1 MEKTYTITDITPQIK
16 TKDRLNI
23 FLDGEYHCSLF
34 SETVVLNRLKIG
46 QTVTEWEL
54 NEIKAESGQ
63 KLCFNKAVGYISRRR
78 ATEKGI
84 REYLQKKE
92 FPDNAIE
99 FAVEKLKYYNFID
112 DKQYAKD
119 FYDYNSNA
127 KGWKKIE
134 YELKNKGITHIP
146 QPDSG
151 DIYEKEAEAC
161 GALAEKYMKSKEYT
175 EKTKQKLYNY
185 LLYRGFRYEII
196 ADTLK
201 RQFGDREY

>member
-54 NEIKAESGQ
+54 NEIKTESGQ